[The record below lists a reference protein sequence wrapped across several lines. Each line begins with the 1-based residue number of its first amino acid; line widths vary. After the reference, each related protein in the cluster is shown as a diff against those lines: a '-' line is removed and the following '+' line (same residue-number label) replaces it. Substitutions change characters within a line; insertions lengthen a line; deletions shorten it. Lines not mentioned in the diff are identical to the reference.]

1 MTLKASIIFM
11 IIITSTYFLQSC
23 EKEGN
28 ETNISSHNLT
38 ESHNMG
44 RNCME
49 CHKKKGGG
57 EGWFTVAGTVY
68 DSLKTTTISNA
79 TIKLYTAPNA
89 TGTLKYTIDGDANGN
104 FYTTDAI
111 DFSTPLY
118 PAVTGLETTKYMSM
132 AITQGKCNSCHG
144 DPSGNKIWTR

>member
-1 MTLKASIIFM
+1 M
-11 IIITSTYFLQSC
+11 IIITSTYFFQSC
-23 EKEGN
+23 ENNN
-28 ETNISSHNLT
+28 ESNISAHNLT

-44 RNCME
+44 RNCMG
-49 CHKKKGGG
+49 CHKKKGPGK
-57 EGWFTVAGTVY
+57 GWFNVAGTVY

-79 TIKLYTAPNA
+79 TIKLYTGVNG

-118 PAVTGLETTKYMSM
+118 PAVTGLEITKYMSIS
-132 AITQGKCNSCHG
+132 ITQGKCNGCHG
-144 DPSGNKIWTR
+144 DPTGPKIWTR